1 MKAYTFFTDSHEDIL
16 KKHFIPSFP
25 FSDGIELNIKHFP
38 QECPSGEFQKDGWEE
53 TMRRKVEYVIQS
65 IDENIE
71 RNDLFIHTDCDI
83 IFLQPIQ
90 ESMIKE
96 LGSFD
101 VACLSDG
108 AMLCAGF
115 FIARATAQIRSLF
128 LNILNQLKDGG
139 PNDQI
144 LMNRLLPSSG
154 VKAKSLSHEYHNVY
168 HSIRKEWNGEDFSL
182 PQNIRVHHANF
193 TRGVSA
199 KMELLKLVK
208 QKHIN
213 AHPKA

>member
-1 MKAYTFFTDSHEDIL
+1 MKAYTFFTDSHRDIL
-16 KKHFIPSFP
+16 ENHFIPSFP
-25 FSDGIELNIKHFP
+25 FNDGIELNIKHFP
-38 QECPSGEFQKDGWEE
+38 QECPSGEFQKDGWAK

-71 RNDLFIHTDCDI
+71 HNDLFIHADCDI
-83 IFLQPIQ
+83 VFFQPIQ

-96 LGSFD
+96 LGAFD

-115 FIARATAQIRSLF
+115 FIARATTQTRSLF
-128 LNILNQLKDGG
+128 VNILSQLKGGG

-154 VKAKSLSHEYHNVY
+154 VKAKALSREYHNVY
-168 HSIRKEWNGEDFSL
+168 HSIR
-182 PQNIRVHHANF
+182 
-193 TRGVSA
+193 
-199 KMELLKLVK
+199 
-208 QKHIN
+208 
-213 AHPKA
+213 